1 MLVVAAS
8 VLNNA
13 WLLHSAPAYYDYY
26 DYDYDYYFYFY
37 FYYIIRGF
45 AAVTGCNC
53 NTAVTQ

>member
-26 DYDYDYYFYFY
+26 DYDYYYFYFY

-45 AAVTGCNC
+45 AAVTGCNG
-53 NTAVTQ
+53 TQL